1 MTLDELKTESEKLGY
16 RLVKN
21 QPYIRLLPCTC
32 GRKKVE
38 EWFGVRD
45 NHFYACPRC
54 GKKSPPAK
62 TTRGA
67 RISWNE
73 MIEKETKEERG
84 WQVLN

>member
-1 MTLDELKTESEKLGY
+1 MTLDELKIEAEKLGY

-32 GRKKVE
+32 GRKRVE
-38 EWFGVRD
+38 EWLDYGFGVRD

-62 TTRGA
+62 TMREA
-67 RISWNE
+67 KRAWNE
-73 MIEKETKEERG
+73 MIEKEKKDG
-84 WQVLN
+84 VD